1 MKAGQLS
8 PTPSTRG
15 RQIPHAPT
23 VSVILPT
30 FNRLKYLRL
39 TVESVFAQTFSDWEL
54 VIVDD
59 GSEAETAAYLAL
71 LANDPR
77 VRARRVPH
85 SGNPSLIRNVA
96 LRMSQ
101 GEYVAFLDSDDLW
114 MPRKL
119 EVQVSALRRTTG
131 SRWSYTGMIGIGKN
145 GGIMPGEF
153 SGCRVLHEG
162 AILEKLLTMEADI
175 ATPSVM
181 AERSLI
187 EEVGGFDE
195 HQLFFEDYDLWLR
208 LNLVSEVSAIHEPLV
223 LVRNHDDGENY
234 SADRVS
240 NYRAR
245 FRLLDKISRLSS
257 ASHLRS
263 TLQLERAK
271 TAADLSMALA
281 ASGSRIEAL
290 KMLWRSRRYAW
301 YSRTWW
307 LKARVTV
314 VRALTP
320 AWVRTIRR
328 NQPRARSTQTV
339 RLGKHRSPE
348 THPAD

>member
-1 MKAGQLS
+1 
-8 PTPSTRG
+8 
-15 RQIPHAPT
+15 
-23 VSVILPT
+23 
-30 FNRLKYLRL
+30 
-39 TVESVFAQTFSDWEL
+39 
-54 VIVDD
+54 
-59 GSEAETAAYLAL
+59 
-71 LANDPR
+71 
-77 VRARRVPH
+77 
-85 SGNPSLIRNVA
+85 
-96 LRMSQ
+96 
-101 GEYVAFLDSDDLW
+101 
-114 MPRKL
+114 
-119 EVQVSALRRTTG
+119 
-131 SRWSYTGMIGIGKN
+131 MIGIRKN
-145 GGIMPGEF
+145 GGLMPGEF

-162 AILEKLLTMEADI
+162 AIFEKLLTMEADI

-245 FRLLDKISRLSS
+245 FRLLEKISRLSS

-290 KMLWRSRRYAW
+290 EMLWRSRRYAW
-301 YSRTWW
+301 HSRAWW

-314 VRALTP
+314 ARALTP
-320 AWVRTIRR
+320 AWVRTSRR
-328 NQPRARSTQTV
+328 NRPPARSTETV
-339 RLGKHRSPE
+339 
-348 THPAD
+348 